1 MFFHIFKNRLKILLR
16 KKSVIFWTMI
26 FPIILAT
33 LFHLAFSDIQNDEK
47 KLKVIDVAV
56 IKNEQYDNNQTLK
69 TVLESVS
76 KDDDNKLF
84 NIKYVDES
92 EAKQLLE
99 NGDIDGYILPAEK
112 TSVIVKENGINQ
124 TVIKYV
130 IEQTYQYESV
140 ATKIYEYN
148 PESLKKAAIDIFF
161 KENQYFNDSSSK
173 NMNMMEVEF
182 YTLIGMACLYG
193 GFLGLMVVDETTAN
207 LSTKG
212 ARTSIAPVHK
222 MKVLLISLLVSF
234 IIQYIEILILI
245 GYLYCILG
253 VSFGGN
259 IGYVCLLSL
268 FGCLAGTSLGLLV
281 GVSSKKSDGIKTG
294 IVLAITMTLSFFAG
308 MMGVYMKYVIQN
320 NAPILAKINPVN
332 MITDGFYSLY
342 YYDTMTRYYNNII
355 SLAIFSAIMIIISY
369 IFIRRQKYDSI

>member
-47 KLKVIDVAV
+47 LKVIDVAV
-56 IKNEQYDNNQTLK
+56 IKNEQYDNNQTLR

-148 PESLKKAAIDIFF
+148 PESLKKVAIDIFF

-173 NMNMMEVEF
+173 NMDMMEVEF

-308 MMGVYMKYVIQN
+308 MMGVYMKYVVQN

-355 SLAIFSAIMIIISY
+355 SLAIFSAIMITISY

>member
-33 LFHLAFSDIQNDEK
+33 LFHLAFSDIQNDE

-99 NGDIDGYILPAEK
+99 NG
-112 TSVIVKENGINQ
+112 VIVKENGINQ

-308 MMGVYMKYVIQN
+308 MMGVTMKYVIQN

-342 YYDTMTRYYNNII
+342 YYDIMTRYYNNII

>member
-1 MFFHIFKNRLKILLR
+1 MSKHCGCEGSHCCLASR
-16 KKSVIFWTMI
+16 KRNGRWGTDTV
-26 FPIILAT
+26 
-33 LFHLAFSDIQNDEK
+33 
-47 KLKVIDVAV
+47 
-56 IKNEQYDNNQTLK
+56 K

-182 YTLIGMACLYG
+182 Y
-193 GFLGLMVVDETTAN
+193 
-207 LSTKG
+207 
-212 ARTSIAPVHK
+212 R
-222 MKVLLISLLVSF
+222 
-234 IIQYIEILILI
+234 
-245 GYLYCILG
+245 
-253 VSFGGN
+253 
-259 IGYVCLLSL
+259 
-268 FGCLAGTSLGLLV
+268 
-281 GVSSKKSDGIKTG
+281 
-294 IVLAITMTLSFFAG
+294 
-308 MMGVYMKYVIQN
+308 
-320 NAPILAKINPVN
+320 
-332 MITDGFYSLY
+332 
-342 YYDTMTRYYNNII
+342 
-355 SLAIFSAIMIIISY
+355 
-369 IFIRRQKYDSI
+369 

>member
-33 LFHLAFSDIQNDEK
+33 LFHLAFSDIQNDE

-193 GFLGLMVVDETTAN
+193 GFLGLMVVDETSAN

-281 GVSSKKSDGIKTG
+281 GVS
-294 IVLAITMTLSFFAG
+294 FFAG

>member
-47 KLKVIDVAV
+47 LKVIDVAV

-84 NIKYVDES
+84 NIKYVNES

-148 PESLKKAAIDIFF
+148 PES
-161 KENQYFNDSSSK
+161 
-173 NMNMMEVEF
+173 
-182 YTLIGMACLYG
+182 
-193 GFLGLMVVDETTAN
+193 
-207 LSTKG
+207 
-212 ARTSIAPVHK
+212 
-222 MKVLLISLLVSF
+222 
-234 IIQYIEILILI
+234 
-245 GYLYCILG
+245 
-253 VSFGGN
+253 
-259 IGYVCLLSL
+259 
-268 FGCLAGTSLGLLV
+268 
-281 GVSSKKSDGIKTG
+281 
-294 IVLAITMTLSFFAG
+294 
-308 MMGVYMKYVIQN
+308 
-320 NAPILAKINPVN
+320 
-332 MITDGFYSLY
+332 
-342 YYDTMTRYYNNII
+342 
-355 SLAIFSAIMIIISY
+355 
-369 IFIRRQKYDSI
+369 